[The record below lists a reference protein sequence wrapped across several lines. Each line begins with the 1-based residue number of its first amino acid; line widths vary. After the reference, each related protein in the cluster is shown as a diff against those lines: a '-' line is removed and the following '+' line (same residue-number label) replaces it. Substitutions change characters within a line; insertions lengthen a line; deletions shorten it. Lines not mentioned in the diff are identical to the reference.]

1 MKDRKFGLGVLICIF
16 NKDFSKILLVKR
28 NQEKRNKN
36 KDWGF
41 VGGRVELGEKLVDA
55 CIRESRE
62 EIGIRFSPEN
72 LKLIEIKETPYLTQM
87 FHAIH
92 FIYATVL
99 DENEKIT
106 LNEESDEYKWFKLK
120 KLPQQTIDSKE
131 HIIELSNIARKKL
144 CKYNRWLH
152 FYIQSFY

>member
-1 MKDRKFGLGVLICIF
+1 MKERKFGLGVLICIF
-16 NKDFSKILLVKR
+16 NKDFSKILLIKR
-28 NQEKRNKN
+28 NQEKRSKN

-41 VGGRVELGEKLVDA
+41 VGGRVELGEKLADA

-62 EIGIRFSPEN
+62 EIGANLNPEA
-72 LKLIEIKETPYLTQM
+72 LELIEIRETPYLTEI

-92 FIYATVL
+92 FIYAAVL

-120 KLPQQTIDSKE
+120 EVPENTIDSKE
-131 HIIELSNIARKKL
+131 RIIELSNMARKKC
-144 CKYNRWLH
+144 CKAVTGG
-152 FYIQSFY
+152 